1 MYKMDD
7 LISIPYGDIA
17 LFSQVEDTFQDG
29 QEKNEQQEK
38 ENIKGE
44 DNAIE
49 MTEDFDGQMYDRD
62 DNEPGN
68 SNCLGPVDC
77 TLYGPLILVF
87 APFFITQ
94 HPVT

>member
-1 MYKMDD
+1 M
-7 LISIPYGDIA
+7 
-17 LFSQVEDTFQDG
+17 EDTFQDG
-29 QEKNEQQEK
+29 QENNEQQEN

-68 SNCLGPVDC
+68 SNYLEPVDC
-77 TLYGPLILVF
+77 TVYSPHILVF